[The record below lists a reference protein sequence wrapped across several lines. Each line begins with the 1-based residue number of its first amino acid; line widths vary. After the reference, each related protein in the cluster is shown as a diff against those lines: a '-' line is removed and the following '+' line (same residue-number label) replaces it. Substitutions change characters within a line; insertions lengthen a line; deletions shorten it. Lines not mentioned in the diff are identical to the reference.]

1 MLLSIIY
8 FLVFVSIVSGFK
20 FFYQAVKSPMDN
32 KVKDVWIYVRKNSF
46 FYQVSFILCLIV
58 IFIIMTPIL
67 VYFEARE
74 IIKTI
79 KNGQN

>member
-1 MLLSIIY
+1 MLSILY
-8 FLVFVSIVSGFK
+8 FFFFVSIVSGIK

-32 KVKDVWIYVRKNSF
+32 KVKDVWIFVRQRSF
-46 FYQVSFILCLIV
+46 LYQFTFWLLLILLFIL
-58 IFIIMTPIL
+58 MTPIL
-67 VYFEARE
+67 VYFEAKE